1 MLLGSLSSDVCLCWN
16 IIKSW
21 FVFLKCHMIL
31 VLRFR
36 TSIKPWGNIVS
47 IDAPWFSRCIVGL
60 FREWKFLCPGRILW
74 LRQPLK
80 SLNTWSVPWSDN
92 WTIGIWLIEKHRWS
106 RRSDE
111 VQTEHQNGEER
122 WFKWMWMWH
131 GCGCQMGWSE
141 YFRNCWSAGI
151 FMKNHLGLKKRKYPM
166 SGSSVGENAR
176 LVRTN

>member
-1 MLLGSLSSDVCLCWN
+1 MVCIFKMSHDLSFALQNFHS
-16 IIKSW
+16 
-21 FVFLKCHMIL
+21 
-31 VLRFR
+31 
-36 TSIKPWGNIVS
+36 GNIVS
-47 IDAPWFSRCIVGL
+47 IDAPWFSQCIVGL

-80 SLNTWSVPWSDN
+80 SPTTWSVPWSDY

-122 WFKWMWMWH
+122 WFKWIWMWH
-131 GCGCQMGWSE
+131 GCAGLSISE
-141 YFRNCWSAGI
+141 TADLLK
-151 FMKNHLGLKKRKYPM
+151 MKNHLGLKKRKYPM

-176 LVRTN
+176 LVRTD